1 MSFQTKRFDE
11 LQGAQTERPD
21 VQIIFDGQ
29 LMMRS
34 DGQGCDVAVNPIATS
49 HVLSIEARIKKDGET
64 DRIAMRHLGPLNFR
78 LSSEGQPEGMR
89 IEVVGGAAPA
99 APAAFKLVT
108 VNEPLDLKH
117 PARGTRVD
125 DFRWM
130 LNLEG
135 PHFHN
140 TVLNAP
146 IFGSENVIRLRNG
159 EYFFRTAAQ
168 VGRRFRYRRTG
179 GGQEAAT
186 FGSIGVVASA
196 NVFLAENQAVV
207 MRWQDGTREDER
219 VLTLD
224 KVPGTYYEIYIENS
238 PLFLDPP
245 TPAELATRD
254 ELIEYY
260 KLLPGIPPFPL
271 GRRFKLLPE
280 FNPNPEAGDLGSP
293 SVPCQVVTLDEPGGG
308 G

>member
-1 MSFQTKRFDE
+1 MSFQTRRFE
-11 LQGAQTERPD
+11 ESPLGVEGNRAD

-34 DGQGCDVAVNPIATS
+34 DGQGCDVAVNPIATG
-49 HVLSIEARIKKDGET
+49 HTLSIEARIKRDGET

-108 VNEPLDLKH
+108 ANGPLDLKN
-117 PARGTRVD
+117 PAEGTRPD

-135 PHFHN
+135 PQFHN
-140 TVLNAP
+140 AVLNAP
-146 IFGSENVIRLRNG
+146 IFGSQNVIRLRNG
-159 EYFFRTAAQ
+159 EYYFRTAAR
-168 VGRRFRYRRTG
+168 VGRRFRYRRSG
-179 GGQEAAT
+179 GGQGEAT
-186 FGSIGVVASA
+186 FGSIGVVAAAS
-196 NVFLAENQAVV
+196 VFLADSQALV
-207 MRWQDGTREDER
+207 MHWQDGTREDDR

-224 KVPGTYYEIYIENS
+224 KVPGTHYEIYIENS

-245 TPAELATRD
+245 TPAELASRD

-260 KLLPGIPPFPL
+260 KLLPGVPAFPL
-271 GRRFKLLPE
+271 GRRFRLVPE
-280 FNPNPEAGDLGSP
+280 PAPVPDDGDLGSP

-308 G
+308 